1 MFCDIMDR
9 NYTMPL
15 TLHQFRTA
23 LAGIA
28 ISIPALVASQEV
40 SECLVQASEVA
51 QVGAAG
57 RGVVAQVHVDRADR
71 VTRDQVLVEL
81 EASEEDMQVDLARL
95 RVGSDVAVRLARARA
110 ETAELNAERL
120 TTLVKRKLVPK
131 SEQEAA
137 ALEARS
143 ARLEE
148 EDALYQMEVAEVQL
162 QAALAARERKRV
174 RAPFDG
180 VVTDR
185 AISAGEL
192 YNEQGTIVTVARIDP
207 LHVDAYLPASRR
219 AELAVGQTATVT
231 LETGGTHEGVVR
243 VIDPVLDAVTGTFGV
258 RLDLANPDGAILAG
272 QSCFLDLAVGN

>member
-15 TLHQFRTA
+15 TLHHFRTA

-28 ISIPALVASQEV
+28 ISIPALVAAQEV

-219 AELAVGQTATVT
+219 AELTVGQTATVT
-231 LETGGTHEGVVR
+231 LETGGTHEAVVR
-243 VIDPVLDAVTGTFGV
+243 VIDPVLDAATGTFGV
-258 RLDLANPDGAILAG
+258 RLDLANPDGGILAG